1 MNDLSEFLPT
11 AGSKSTRGW
20 MRRLAAIPS
29 TTSKRGITLVLAG
42 LMIPMALAPLSAF
55 AQDAPPPPPDQ
66 QYDYDQ
72 GPPPPDDDAAPPQQ
86 WNELS
91 PDQLNE
97 LVAPIALYPDSL
109 VAQVLAA
116 STYPTQV
123 VEADRFVEAQGG
135 AGPDQIAEMVN
146 GQPWDPS
153 VKALCAFPSVLSNM
167 DKNLDWTTQL
177 GNAYYNQPQDVMS
190 AVQAMRQE
198 AYERGDLRSGAQL
211 NVDYEPGNIVIEP
224 ANPAVVYVPYYDP
237 WAIYGF
243 RPWYRWYAP
252 PPPPGWRVGV
262 RFGFGLGIVVGGGW
276 GHYGWGYGH
285 WGFAWGSH
293 PYVAYNHVTYVSR
306 SVTVVNHGYYGRF
319 DRRPEARHY
328 NVQAA
333 HAAYAAG
340 ERNGFNRG
348 VNRGE
353 SNGFNRGERN
363 GYNNGFR
370 NGYNRGNENNNR
382 PNNNLA
388 RPPINQGRPQNNPN
402 FNRPNTPD
410 NNNRQNFNR
419 PNSDLARPPQNNR
432 NFDRPTMPNN
442 NNNRPENRNFNRP
455 NSNMARPPINQG
467 RPQEQPHNEGRPSGG
482 GGRPQGGGGGERPHG
497 NGGGDHGDRGGH
509 PHGH

>member
-1 MNDLSEFLPT
+1 MKELSEFRPT
-11 AGSKSTRGW
+11 AGSHSTRAW
-20 MRRLAAIPS
+20 MRRFVAIPS
-29 TTSKRGITLVLAG
+29 RMSKRNLAVVLAG
-42 LMIPMALAPLSAF
+42 LMIPMGFARVSAF

-66 QYDYDQ
+66 QYDQ
-72 GPPPPDDDAAPPQQ
+72 ELPDDNAAPPQQ

-91 PDQLNE
+91 PDQLNQ

-116 STYPTQV
+116 STYPTQL
-123 VEADRFVEAQGG
+123 VEADRFVESQGG
-135 AGPDQIAEMVN
+135 APPDQIAEMVN

-198 AYERGDLRSGAQL
+198 AYDRGDLRSGGQL
-211 NVDYEPGNIVIEP
+211 NVDYQPGDIVIEP

-243 RPWYRWYAP
+243 RPWYRWYEP

-262 RFGFGLGIVVGGGW
+262 RFGFGVGVVVGGW

-306 SVTVVNHGYYGRF
+306 SRTVVNHGYYGRF
-319 DRRPEARHY
+319 DRRPEARNY

-348 VNRGE
+348 
-353 SNGFNRGERN
+353 ERN

-370 NGYNRGNENNNR
+370 SGSNRGPENNNNR
-382 PNNNLA
+382 PNSNLA
-388 RPPINQGRPQNNPN
+388 RPPINQGRPENNNN

-410 NNNRQNFNR
+410 NRNFNRPNTPDNRNFSR

-432 NFDRPTMPNN
+432 NIDRPNN
-442 NNNRPENRNFNRP
+442 NNNNFNRPENRNFNRP
-455 NSNMARPPINQG
+455 NNNMSRPNNNVARPPINQG
-467 RPQEQPHNEGRPSGG
+467 RPETPHNEGRPNGG

-497 NGGGDHGDRGGH
+497 NGGGDHGDKGGH
-509 PHGH
+509 PHGR